1 MTNTPDLYRMAERPR
16 WRLFLR
22 VLAARLDVV
31 LDAEQRDALLRDV
44 GADMARGAALPP
56 VSTLDA
62 LEDEINEV
70 LADLGWGRASL
81 AMDEAGRI
89 LSIVHTHLP
98 TIGSIEGR
106 RGPWLS
112 AVLEGL
118 YTTWLGQ
125 QPHAAPGLVA
135 RRTGRGTKDVLVL
148 AYGRASAMAANR
160 A

>member
-1 MTNTPDLYRMAERPR
+1 MSTPDTHLMAQRPR

-22 VLAARLDVV
+22 VLAARLDSV
-31 LDAEQRDALLRDV
+31 LDADQRDALLRDV

-70 LADLGWGRASL
+70 LSDLGWGRASL
-81 AMDEAGRI
+81 ALDEAARV

-106 RGPWLS
+106 HGPWLS

-118 YTTWLGQ
+118 YTSWLAQ

-135 RRTGRGTKDVLVL
+135 RRTARRTKDVLVL
-148 AYGRASAMAANR
+148 TYGKEPAMNVSPA
-160 A
+160 